1 MIITVAYTRPLVSG
15 YQCVGLRYCESVLL
29 ISPLLLREC
38 SYHRYRAFPA
48 SAQTTI
54 PESSGDLQ
62 ETGPTDTFLYF
73 VSRHHTNHQNCNHD
87 YLSAYDSAST
97 DSKRIHHFLLLVVL
111 RVPVWTSRH
120 HLGWWWAV
128 GGRVATTGMGWRR
141 LLCGSRLLVGL
152 ALGLHRGVHLVDGRL
167 EGAGRVLVVIG
178 LAVLDAVGLVDR
190 LLQVVVG
197 GVVRHLP
204 IW

>member
-15 YQCVGLRYCESVLL
+15 YRCVGLRYCESVLS

-48 SAQTTI
+48 SAQTI
-54 PESSGDLQ
+54 ISESSGDLQ

-111 RVPVWTSRH
+111 RVPVWASRPPPW
-120 HLGWWWAV
+120 L
-128 GGRVATTGMGWRR
+128 
-141 LLCGSRLLVGL
+141 
-152 ALGLHRGVHLVDGRL
+152 
-167 EGAGRVLVVIG
+167 
-178 LAVLDAVGLVDR
+178 
-190 LLQVVVG
+190 VVG
-197 GVVRHLP
+197 GGRACGHHRNGMAPTAVRQP
-204 IW
+204 TAGRSGSWPASRRSPGRRPTGGRWPRPGRPWPCRP